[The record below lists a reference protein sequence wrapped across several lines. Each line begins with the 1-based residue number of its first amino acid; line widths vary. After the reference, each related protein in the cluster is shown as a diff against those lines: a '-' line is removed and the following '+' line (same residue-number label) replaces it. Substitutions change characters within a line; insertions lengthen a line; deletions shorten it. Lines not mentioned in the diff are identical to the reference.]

1 MKRILI
7 VDDEPYVIRV
17 MRLALERSG
26 YQVDAVANG
35 MQALEY
41 LEEQHPDVMITDID
55 MPQLNGK
62 DLCMKVNSQL
72 PDRAFHIIVLTARAE
87 LEHREWSAA
96 IPGLDFMEKPVSI
109 RQLMLRLDA
118 CFADKLTNEERAC
131 RNAS

>member
-17 MRLALERSG
+17 MRLALERRG
-26 YQVDAVANG
+26 YQVDAAANG

-41 LEEQHPDVMITDID
+41 LEQQQPDVMITDID
-55 MPQLNGK
+55 MPQMNGK

-72 PDRAFHIIVLTARAE
+72 PDRCFHIIVLTARAE
-87 LEHREWSAA
+87 LEHREWSAK

-109 RQLMLRLDA
+109 RQLLSQLDA
-118 CFADKLTNEERAC
+118 CFADKLSNEERAC
-131 RNAS
+131 QSAS

>member
-17 MRLALERSG
+17 IRLALERSG
-26 YQVDAVANG
+26 YLVDEAANG
-35 MQALEY
+35 MRALEY
-41 LEEQHPDVMITDID
+41 LEQQQPDVMITDID

-62 DLCMKVNSQL
+62 DLCMKINSQL
-72 PDRAFHIIVLTARAE
+72 PDRTFHIIVLTARAE

-109 RQLMLRLDA
+109 RQLMSRLDA
-118 CFADKLTNEERAC
+118 CLAGKITNEEQAC
-131 RNAS
+131 QNAS

>member
-17 MRLALERSG
+17 IRLALERYG
-26 YQVDAVANG
+26 YLVDEAANG
-35 MQALEY
+35 MRALEY
-41 LEEQHPDVMITDID
+41 LEQQQPDLMITDID

-62 DLCMKVNSQL
+62 DLCMKINSQL

-109 RQLMLRLDA
+109 RQLMSLLDT
-118 CFADKLTNEERAC
+118 CLADKSLNEERTC
-131 RNAS
+131 QSAS